1 MASHGWG
8 FHDDSDRFSYHPYEL
23 EPRSPG
29 GQAAFDSL
37 DFFSESYSLSSNS
50 RGQQRDSIMC
60 TTSDHR
66 FTDNESTISVHHRTR
81 VSSSQS
87 GHNSLV
93 LSRPTAEDRRRCT
106 QRTRLSGRP
115 QGQSANRSA
124 ERTTR
129 TQSTRIGRARG
140 SQRERRARTTQASA
154 ATRAERNAITLSR
167 LQMRR
172 AELLAD
178 IRSLRQDLEEVNFAL
193 RAASEEDSEDSSIS
207 SGDEY

>member
-8 FHDDSDRFSYHPYEL
+8 FHDDSDRFSDHPYEL

-29 GQAAFDSL
+29 GQAASDSL

-66 FTDNESTISVHHRTR
+66 FTDNESSLSVQHRTR

-93 LSRPTAEDRRRCT
+93 LSRPTEDRRRCT
-106 QRTRLSGRP
+106 QRTRLSGHL
-115 QGQSANRSA
+115 QGQSANRSG

-129 TQSTRIGRARG
+129 IQSTRIGRARR
-140 SQRERRARTTQASA
+140 SQRNRRSRTTQASA
-154 ATRAERNAITLSR
+154 ATRAERNAIILSR

-172 AELLAD
+172 AELLAE
-178 IRSLRQDLEEVNFAL
+178 IRSLRQDLEEVNSAL